1 MNRCRVSEEDKTDPY
16 FDGAEDITDPCSGGL
31 DVRDSFTVMLHEV
44 TALTELLFRDKNFR
58 PDEDDIAA
66 LSHLHDEL
74 KYYEKVKKL

>member
-16 FDGAEDITDPCSGGL
+16 FDGEEGITAPCSGGL

-44 TALTELLFRDKNFR
+44 TVRTELLFRDKNFR

-66 LSHLHDEL
+66 LSHLHAEL
-74 KYYEKVKKL
+74 KYYGKVKEL